1 MSENKPS
8 GISLTIVSVIVVLA
22 IVAFVAGFFVGQ
34 SNGTTTTTGFSQADK
49 NYLSQLEFVG
59 GFCERQG
66 LISSFRTTYN
76 TDLNRLEG
84 LPVCIQAK

>member
-1 MSENKPS
+1 MVENKPN
-8 GISLTIVSVIVVLA
+8 GISLTIVAVIVVLA

-34 SNGTTTTTGFSQADK
+34 SNETPTSVGLSQADR

-66 LISSFRTTYN
+66 LISSFRTTFN
-76 TDLNRLEG
+76 ADLNRLEG
-84 LPVCIQAK
+84 IPVCIQIK